1 MSLRRVCGWHERWGV
16 VDDDPAK
23 VEAADGL
30 EDPLNIS
37 GEDCG
42 LKAVLGVIGLL
53 EGFFEIIIGYERLA
67 TGAKASWATTFRLG
81 ATSV

>member
-1 MSLRRVCGWHERWGV
+1 MFLPRACGRLERWGV

-37 GEDCG
+37 VEDRG
-42 LKAVLGVIGLL
+42 LKAVRGAVGLL
-53 EGFFEIIIGYERLA
+53 EGFFEIIIGYEAGHWREGL
-67 TGAKASWATTFRLG
+67 LG
-81 ATSV
+81 HHF